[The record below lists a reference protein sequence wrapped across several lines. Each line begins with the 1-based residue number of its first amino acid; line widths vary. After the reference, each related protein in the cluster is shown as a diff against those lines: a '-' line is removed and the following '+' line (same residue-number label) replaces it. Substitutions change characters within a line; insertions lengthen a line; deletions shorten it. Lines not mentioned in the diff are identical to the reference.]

1 MIRGV
6 PLPDLALALWPWVVF
21 PLVVFWRARG
31 SRSLAEESPEPPA
44 RPPLVSVVVPARDER
59 RNIEACL
66 TSVLSSTYPALEV
79 VVVDD
84 HSADGTGALARAV
97 AARDPRVR
105 VVESPPL
112 PPGWFGK
119 QWACATGVRAAR
131 GEILLFTDADTRHAS
146 DLVTRSVNALC
157 SRQADLLSVIGRQ
170 ELGSFWE
177 RVVQPQVLV
186 VIAGRYG
193 STERVNRSP
202 RAADKIANGQCLFV
216 RRPAYDAAGGHAA
229 VRDSVAE
236 DLMLAKRM
244 FEAGGRVSLVLGAD
258 QLSTRMYTSL
268 GELIRGWRK
277 NVFAGG
283 REAMPGGAVGR
294 AIFPLLLL
302 LPPLFGL
309 WPLFVLAAAALGLA
323 APAATMA
330 AAVAAVLMVVWWG
343 IVYRQA
349 ELPAWYA
356 LTYPLGSAVLLAIV
370 VQAIA
375 RGRRV
380 EWKGREYVS
389 A

>member
-1 MIRGV
+1 MITRGA
-6 PLPDLALALWPWVVF
+6 LIELALALWPWVVF
-21 PLVVFWRARG
+21 PAVVFWRARG
-31 SRSLAEESPEPPA
+31 SRTLAEESPEPPA
-44 RPPLVSVVVPARDER
+44 RPPLVSVIVPARDER

-66 TSVLSSTYPALEV
+66 ASVLSTTYPLLDV

-105 VVESPPL
+105 VIESPPL

-119 QWACATGVRAAR
+119 QWACAAGAGAAR
-131 GEILLFTDADTRHAS
+131 GDVLCFADADTRHAP
-146 DLVTRSVNALC
+146 DLLTRGVNALLA
-157 SRQADLLSVIGRQ
+157 RRADLLSVVGRQ
-170 ELGSFWE
+170 ELGTFWE
-177 RVVQPQVLV
+177 RVVQPQVLGM
-186 VIAGRYG
+186 ITGRFG
-193 STERVNRSP
+193 STERVNASP
-202 RAADKIANGQCLFV
+202 RASDKIANGQCLFA
-216 RRPAYDAAGGHAA
+216 RRAAYDAAGGHGA
-229 VRDSVAE
+229 VRASVAE
-236 DLMLAKRM
+236 DLMLAQRM
-244 FEAGGRVSLVLGAD
+244 FEAGGRVCIVLGPA

-268 GELIRGWRK
+268 GELTRGWRK
-277 NVFAGG
+277 NMFAGG

-309 WPLFVLAAAALGLA
+309 WPLLLLAGAALGLVGPVTA
-323 APAATMA
+323 LA
-330 AAVAAVLMVVWWG
+330 AAIASALMLVWWG
-343 IVYRQA
+343 VVYRHA

-356 LTYPLGSAVLLAIV
+356 LAYPLGSAVLLAIV